1 MKTVTGI
8 GHVALRVRDI
18 DAILTFYR
26 DTLGFAEMFRMHQDD
41 GSLWIV
47 YLRMTDTQFIEIF
60 PDGTG
65 DTPGRDQIGLT
76 HVCWTVDDMD
86 AALAE
91 LAERGVP
98 LTTPLRRGRSGNLQA
113 WITDPE
119 GNRVELMQMSP
130 ESYQL
135 LAIEHLRQG
144 DGTPLPV

>member
-1 MKTVTGI
+1 MRTVTGI

-18 DAILTFYR
+18 DAVLPFYR
-26 DTLGFAEMFRMHQDD
+26 DILGFAEMFRMHRD
-41 GSLWIV
+41 GKLWIV
-47 YLRMTDTQFIEIF
+47 YLRITDTQFIELF
-60 PDGTG
+60 PDGIG
-65 DTPGRDQIGLT
+65 EVPGREDVGLT

-91 LAERGVP
+91 LEERGVR
-98 LTTPLRRGRSGNLQA
+98 LSTPLRRGNSGNLQA

-135 LAIEHLRQG
+135 LAIEHLRRG
-144 DGTPLPV
+144 EGPLPTS